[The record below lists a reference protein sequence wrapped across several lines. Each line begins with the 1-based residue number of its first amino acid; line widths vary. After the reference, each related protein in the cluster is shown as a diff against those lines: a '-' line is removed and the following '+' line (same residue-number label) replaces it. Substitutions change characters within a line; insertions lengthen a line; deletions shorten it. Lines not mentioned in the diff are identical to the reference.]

1 MANRISKGTTR
12 VAMLGVFLM
21 FLGAPLLANTNDRCH
36 QSLNGISGY
45 KMLKARAKTMGNVTG
60 HESISENVC
69 ENKVLVDAAIQSMV
83 TIYIYIYKTKLE
95 YNLLLLFKSFSFFNS
110 MFLNRFL
117 LVCLCQCVFVFY

>member
-1 MANRISKGTTR
+1 MYFTRKNKNYLLCIYIYIYIYICVCMKKDSRFGSGDNMANRISKGTTR

-83 TIYIYIYKTKLE
+83 TIYIYI
-95 YNLLLLFKSFSFFNS
+95 
-110 MFLNRFL
+110 
-117 LVCLCQCVFVFY
+117 